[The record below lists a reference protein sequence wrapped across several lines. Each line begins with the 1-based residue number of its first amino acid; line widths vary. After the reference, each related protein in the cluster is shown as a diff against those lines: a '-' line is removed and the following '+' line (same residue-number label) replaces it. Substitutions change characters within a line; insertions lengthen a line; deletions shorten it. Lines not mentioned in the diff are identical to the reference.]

1 MPSYNITIIDLSI
14 IAIYILFIIGLGIK
28 LSKKHQNAADYF
40 LAGRSMTWF
49 FIGISLFASNISSTN
64 LVGLAGN
71 AYASGISVYNYEW
84 MAVVV
89 LVIFSFFYYHF
100 ICVLKFI
107 LFLNF

>member
-49 FIGISLFASNISSTN
+49 FIGISSNQ
-64 LVGLAGN
+64 L
-71 AYASGISVYNYEW
+71 
-84 MAVVV
+84 
-89 LVIFSFFYYHF
+89 
-100 ICVLKFI
+100 
-107 LFLNF
+107 